1 MIKTQGCTG
10 VGPGILFYTMS
21 FPTEN
26 GKYVFNSKIRDENT
40 SYYCRRSTAV

>member
-21 FPTEN
+21 FPTVNKN
-26 GKYVFNSKIRDENT
+26 GKSVIKLEDKG
-40 SYYCRRSTAV
+40 